1 MAYIPP
7 LLEQPLSHAPK
18 RKGKGEGEGPH
29 IGQILT
35 IAVVVGFTLFFIA
48 VFIAIVVGGGGQA

>member
-7 LLEQPLSHAPK
+7 LLVEPLQDAPK
-18 RKGKGEGEGPH
+18 RKGKGEGPH

-35 IAVVVGFTLFFIA
+35 IAVVVGFTLFLIA
-48 VFIAIVVGGGGQA
+48 VFIAIVVGGGQA

>member
-7 LLEQPLSHAPK
+7 PLLEEPPSYAPT
-18 RKGKGEGEGPH
+18 RRGKGEGPH
-29 IGQILT
+29 IGQILV

-48 VFIAIVVGGGGQA
+48 VFIAIVVGGGQA

>member
-7 LLEQPLSHAPK
+7 LLEESLPHAPN
-18 RKGKGEGEGPH
+18 RKGKGEGPH

-48 VFIAIVVGGGGQA
+48 VFIAIAVGGGQA

>member
-7 LLEQPLSHAPK
+7 LLEEPLSHAPE
-18 RKGKGEGEGPH
+18 RKGKGEGPH
-29 IGQILT
+29 IGQILL
-35 IAVVVGFTLFFIA
+35 IAVVAGFTLFFIA

>member
-7 LLEQPLSHAPK
+7 PLLEEPLPYAPN
-18 RKGKGEGEGPH
+18 RKGKGEGPH
-29 IGQILT
+29 IGQILL
-35 IAVVVGFTLFFIA
+35 IAVVVGVVLFFVA

>member
-7 LLEQPLSHAPK
+7 LLEEPLQHAPK
-18 RKGKGEGEGPH
+18 RKGNGEGPH
-29 IGQILT
+29 LGQILA

-48 VFIAIVVGGGGQA
+48 VFIAIVVGGGQA

>member
-7 LLEQPLSHAPK
+7 YQEEPLTHAPK
-18 RKGKGEGEGPH
+18 RKTKGEGPH

>member
-7 LLEQPLSHAPK
+7 PLLEEPLSHAPE
-18 RKGKGEGEGPH
+18 RKGKGEGPH

-35 IAVVVGFTLFFIA
+35 IAVVVGFTLFLMA
-48 VFIAIVVGGGGQA
+48 VLIAIVTGGGG

>member
-7 LLEQPLSHAPK
+7 PLLGEPLPHAPS
-18 RKGKGEGEGPH
+18 RKGKGEGPH
-29 IGQILT
+29 IGQIIA

-48 VFIAIVVGGGGQA
+48 VFIAIVTGGGQA

>member
-7 LLEQPLSHAPK
+7 LLEEPPSYAPT
-18 RKGKGEGEGPH
+18 RKGKGMGEGPH
-29 IGQILT
+29 IGQILV

-48 VFIAIVVGGGGQA
+48 VLIAIVVGGG

>member
-7 LLEQPLSHAPK
+7 LLEEPLSHAPK
-18 RKGKGEGEGPH
+18 RKGKGEGPH
-29 IGQILT
+29 IGQILV

-48 VFIAIVVGGGGQA
+48 VLIAIVVGGG

>member
-7 LLEQPLSHAPK
+7 PLVEPLQYAPK
-18 RKGKGEGEGPH
+18 RKGKGGGPH

-48 VFIAIVVGGGGQA
+48 VVIAIVVGGGQA